1 MAYDQ
6 YKHRQRYQ
14 QELASPLDPRTE
26 LSRRYRNRVPPV

>member
-14 QELASPLDPRTE
+14 ESVTSPLDPRSE
-26 LSRRYRNRVPPV
+26 LSRRYRNRVPAV